1 MKLADRRTQTPPP
14 MLGTIS
20 GMQSTDTDAASK
32 YGPPPQYPIESVD
45 NALRLLLL
53 FETQP
58 SIRLTDASNYL
69 GVASST
75 AHRLMGML
83 LYRGFVRQNPA
94 TRAYEPGQALSSI
107 AFAIRRQVDIRT
119 LARPVLEQ
127 LFQQTGETVHFA
139 RLERTDA
146 QFLVLSFAG
155 QSVTVIG
162 LLVSLANSAV
172 LAGSLCGSWLRK
184 RGNRISLLT
193 GLLAAGVGLAAAGPL
208 AGVAVA
214 AAVALTVSGVGAG
227 ILQTV
232 GPAIAA
238 DEVHPEDRG
247 DALALTGTVRA
258 AALFLTPCVMALLV
272 SVIPVAAALVTA
284 GVLITLPAA
293 RGNPRKDSPKQSRP
307 PQSAPGRPRQQD
319 QLEAPQK
326 EVSDEN

>member
-1 MKLADRRTQTPPP
+1 MVKLADRRIQTPPP

-107 AFAIRRQVDIRT
+107 AFAIRRHVDIRT

-146 QFLVLSFAG
+146 QFLDAIES
-155 QSVTVIG
+155 SR
-162 LLVSLANSAV
+162 AV
-172 LAGSLCGSWLRK
+172 RVGSRQG
-184 RGNRISLLT
+184 
-193 GLLAAGVGLAAAGPL
+193 
-208 AGVAVA
+208 
-214 AAVALTVSGVGAG
+214 
-227 ILQTV
+227 
-232 GPAIAA
+232 
-238 DEVHPEDRG
+238 
-247 DALALTGTVRA
+247 
-258 AALFLTPCVMALLV
+258 
-272 SVIPVAAALVTA
+272 
-284 GVLITLPAA
+284 ITLPANCTA
-293 RGNPRKDSPKQSRP
+293 TGKAMLSRLTQEQLWALYPNQELPGLTGNSITSR
-307 PQSAPGRPRQQD
+307 AD
-319 QLEAPQK
+319 LEAELDK
-326 EVSDEN
+326 IRRMGYATSEEESEDGVTSVAVSITGPSGTLYGINVSVPAHRMSDKLRAELGGMIRVAAENLQGLLP